1 MHFGCLQ
8 QPARLVDSSVV
19 HLAMLSWTCV
29 NDTPSCWTHVPV
41 YVLQVPFCVVF
52 TKCDA
57 RKKGGPTPSANIKAW
72 KAEWLQQYEEL
83 PACFE
88 TSSELG
94 QGRAEVL
101 NYLASL
107 RVLEKEEGEEL

>member
-1 MHFGCLQ
+1 M
-8 QPARLVDSSVV
+8 
-19 HLAMLSWTCV
+19 
-29 NDTPSCWTHVPV
+29 
-41 YVLQVPFCVVF
+41 F

-57 RKKGGPTPSANIKAW
+57 RKKAGPTPAANIKAW
-72 KAEWLQQYEEL
+72 KTQWLQQYEDL

-88 TSSELG
+88 TSAELG

-107 RVLEKEEGEEL
+107 RALEQEQGEEV